1 LPRSNNRCKKLTH
14 EIWNSL
20 DGTKIK
26 KINKKLNFIRNE
38 TYLLLCHGSEY
49 QNTPCEW
56 HPPNPVP
63 KGYPTNME
71 KGLIC
76 INLWLNHQSPNPKK
90 GNEEREWQKDESL
103 LSDHVELQWSYCE
116 RKGCWFGCL
125 PSGAERKQWWRR
137 GRKAIRDSPKS
148 AFQFLWRPFLQADAK
163 HQSTAKHRLLRTNY
177 NY

>member
-1 LPRSNNRCKKLTH
+1 MPRSNNRCKKLTH

-90 GNEEREWQKDESL
+90 GEW
-103 LSDHVELQWSYCE
+103 
-116 RKGCWFGCL
+116 RKRV
-125 PSGAERKQWWRR
+125 AERWILTERSCWVAMKLLREEGLLVRLSTKWSWKKAMVAQRKKSHKR
-137 GRKAIRDSPKS
+137 LTKISVPVPLKAIFTGRCKTPI
-148 AFQFLWRPFLQADAK
+148 
-163 HQSTAKHRLLRTNY
+163 Y
-177 NY
+177 C